1 MSQNEKKLIF
11 LFTALI
17 LLASY
22 NFKVLADENEKL
34 MQIKEK
40 EKIMQNAYQKN
51 FGSIE
56 LEAKS
61 AYVFDLDDGRIIYKK
76 NETEIMSLASITKI
90 MTAIVAFESMSENQ
104 VITIRKDDLDQEGD
118 NDFFVNEKWD
128 LLSIIKFMLFTSS
141 NDAAQ
146 AIAYKGGEISDG
158 NGTNNI
164 SIFVEKMNKKAQ
176 ELNLKSL
183 NFKNPSGLDIDSF
196 NLGGIG
202 GARDVG
208 LLFAYAFKKY
218 PEIFEPTSYSNFK
231 FMSLSNKEHF
241 VKNTNV
247 FAENFP
253 QILASKTGFTRFAGG
268 NLVVSFDI
276 GIGHPVALVILGS
289 SENGRFQDALKLATI
304 TIRYLQEVGNNKKY
318 EGS

>member
-22 NFKVLADENEKL
+22 NFKVLADKNEKL
-34 MQIKEK
+34 RQVEEREK
-40 EKIMQNAYQKN
+40 MMQNFYQKS

-61 AYVFDLDDGRIIYKK
+61 AYVFDLDNDRIIYKK
-76 NETEIMSLASITKI
+76 NETEIIPLASITKI
-90 MTAIVAFESMSENQ
+90 MTAIVALESMSENQ
-104 VITIRKDDLDQEGD
+104 VVTIRKDDLNQESD
-118 NDFFVNEKWD
+118 NGLFVNEKWN
-128 LLSIIKFMLFTSS
+128 LLSLVKFMLFVSS

-146 AIAYKGGEISDG
+146 AIAYQGGEILGGD
-158 NGTNNI
+158 GTNNI
-164 SIFVEKMNKKAQ
+164 SIFVEKMNSKAQ

-183 NFKNPSGLDIDSF
+183 NFKNPSGLDTDLF

-202 GARDVG
+202 GAKDVG

-218 PEIFEPTSYSNFK
+218 PEIFEPTSYSDFK
-231 FMSLSNKEHF
+231 FTSLNNKEHF
-241 VKNTNV
+241 VKNTNA

-268 NLVVSFDI
+268 NLVVSFDT
-276 GIGHPVALVILGS
+276 GIGHPAALVILDS
-289 SENGRFQDALKLATI
+289 SENGRFQDALKLARMS
-304 TIRYLQEVGNNKKY
+304 IRYIQEVNQVN
-318 EGS
+318 